1 MEPLPETDFIPIF
14 STLLET
20 TRREAEYLSVL
31 APGGHWFQKVSL
43 FFVTDAMTT
52 SIHLMLSMGQKE
64 KQRLFSDPDG
74 KGFECGHTRTP
85 RYNICYR
92 QSTSVAVLVPQA
104 IHTLSHLLTPLHRPL
119 ETSLLLAKH
128 EMRSVSS
135 TLGAM
140 GLLHC
145 NEQEY
150 PHTQQMFG

>member
-1 MEPLPETDFIPIF
+1 MEPLPEIDFIPIF

-43 FFVTDAMTT
+43 FFVT
-52 SIHLMLSMGQKE
+52 LSMGQKE